1 MAEDDWHSDDDDDKG
16 SLGRDV
22 VNTLHFGGGMV
33 ATKGPSIYGPGEGDD
48 KAPKNRLDALQEIVA
63 KSKMFKLQKKEAKE
77 EQENDREKLDKDFQD
92 LVSGSMLD
100 FQPKKR
106 DRSQDKGA
114 NDAIDEYDTSLRS
127 MAFEVKAR
135 PSDRTKSDEEKAVEA
150 RTRLE
155 DLEAAR
161 LRRMNSAMDPQ
172 DNAEAEKALNHGDFK
187 KRKRMTDDEVDGSF
201 GSNYAKHDDDEEEEE
216 EEGDDEEEQQGD
228 VEEKGDDEE
237 DNEEDDDEDDW
248 EDEDAEATA
257 AEPTTK
263 TSQKSKSK
271 KAQNDEDIEDEDLGD
286 LDGEDDEEEEGDND
300 EEDAEKDEEEKEE
313 VEVLSDRVLKKL
325 KKADKAVEHLAAEG
339 ETQTAQSILSTLFIH
354 RLTHCYASSTILVTL
369 WSIIL
374 FMTLF
379 LRLICYHSF
388 LFSLCR
394 CK

>member
-33 ATKGPSIYGPGEGDD
+33 ATKGPSIYGPSEGDD

-106 DRSQDKGA
+106 DRSQDKNA

-201 GSNYAKHDDDEEEEE
+201 GSNYAKHDDEEEGEEEGEDEEEQEGEEE
-216 EEGDDEEEQQGD
+216 EEGDDEE
-228 VEEKGDDEE
+228 DE
-237 DNEEDDDEDDW
+237 EEDDDEDDW
-248 EDEDAEATA
+248 EDEDAEANA

-263 TSQKSKSK
+263 TLQKSKSK
-271 KAQNDEDIEDEDLGD
+271 KVQNEEDIKDEGLEDS
-286 LDGEDDEEEEGDND
+286 DGEDDDDEEDGDGDDEETEKEEEE
-300 EEDAEKDEEEKEE
+300 KE

-339 ETQTAQSILSTLFIH
+339 DTQTAQSILL
-354 RLTHCYASSTILVTL
+354 ILVMHGL
-369 WSIIL
+369 
-374 FMTLF
+374 
-379 LRLICYHSF
+379 
-388 LFSLCR
+388 SL
-394 CK
+394 